1 MPRRR
6 KKSLPDKEKL
16 LEVLFRGWLNQ
27 WVEADG
33 LYGIINLD
41 SVGKEGVGLVLMD
54 AFQCIKCENVF
65 LREGQESNLCNECKN
80 QVSSPSSQTRG

>member
-1 MPRRR
+1 MKRGR
-6 KKSLPDKEKL
+6 KRKSPPNK
-16 LEVLFRGWLNQ
+16 EVLLKVLFGGWLNQ

-54 AFQCIKCENVF
+54 AFQCVKCENVF
-65 LREGQESNLCNECKN
+65 LRDGQNSNLCNNCK
-80 QVSSPSSQTRG
+80 VEKPE